1 MAAVTPSDDNSAALL
16 ARGPS
21 SSANRAAVESRAI
34 SKIIRRLIPFI
45 GVLYVV
51 NYLDRVNVSFAK
63 LAMNADLGFSETVY
77 GLGASIF
84 FVGYFLFELPSNLM
98 MMRFGARLW
107 IARIMVSW
115 GLVSTAMMFV
125 KTPASFYAIRFL
137 LGVAEAGF
145 FPGVIFYLGMWFP
158 AAMRARYVGLFLCA
172 IALANIVG
180 APVSGLILGMDGV
193 WGLRGWQWLFVIEG
207 LPSFFLAFAVLV
219 WLPNGPGDARWLN
232 DDERAAIDTRLKAEP
247 ARAHHALWP
256 MLRDP
261 RVWMLAIPDFGIVLS
276 TYGLGLWLP
285 QIVKGLG
292 FSNLGVGGVV
302 ALVYIVS
309 SIATVLWCLSSDR
322 AGERIRHVSIAAV
335 VGAGGFILAA
345 FTQGSIVSVFA
356 LAIAMSGTLAAISVF
371 WSLPSSFLGQT
382 AAAGG
387 IALINSLAN
396 LAGFAGPYLMGWLKH
411 ATGGYAAGLGVL
423 AGGLLMTAVTIFLV
437 GRTLGFRAPAPA

>member
-1 MAAVTPSDDNSAALL
+1 MNQRVFAKAAW
-16 ARGPS
+16 R
-21 SSANRAAVESRAI
+21 I
-34 SKIIRRLIPFI
+34 IPFMML
-45 GVLYVV
+45 LYVA
-51 NYLDRVNVSFAK
+51 NFLDRVNVGFAA
-63 LAMNADLGFSETVY
+63 LTMNKDLVISDTVF
-77 GLGASIF
+77 GVVGGIF
-84 FVGYFLFELPSNLM
+84 FLGYFFFEVPSNVILEKV
-98 MMRFGARLW
+98 GARLW
-107 IARIMVSW
+107 ICRIMLTWGIVSMA
-115 GLVSTAMMFV
+115 TAFV
-125 KTPASFYAIRFL
+125 RGPESLGVLRFL

-145 FPGVIFYLGMWFP
+145 FPGVIFYLGLWFP
-158 AAMRARYVGLFLCA
+158 AAMRARYIGLFLCA

-193 WGLRGWQWLFVIEG
+193 WGLRGWQWLFVLEG

-232 DDERAAIDTRLKAEP
+232 DDERAAIDARLKAEP

-261 RVWMLAIPDFGIVLS
+261 RVWALAIPDFGIVLS
-276 TYGLGLWLP
+276 TYGVGLWLP

-292 FSNLGVGGVV
+292 FSNLGVGAVV
-302 ALVYIVS
+302 AAVYIAS

-322 AGERIRHVSIAAV
+322 AGERIRHVAIAAV
-335 VGAGGFILAA
+335 IGASGLIAAA
-345 FTQGSIVSVFA
+345 FTQGSIVCVFA
-356 LAIAMSGTLAAISVF
+356 LAIGMSGTLAAISVF

-396 LAGFAGPYLMGWLKH
+396 LAGFAGPYLMGWLKT

-423 AGGLLMTAVTIFLV
+423 GGGLLMTAITILLV
-437 GRTLGFRAPAPA
+437 GRTLGFRAPAFENG